1 MTARDRWSAGALA
14 LLALAA
20 LVLSRR
26 LDVGSVTQPGPG
38 FFPMVLGSALL
49 LVAVILGAG
58 AFRAPAATSG
68 PAGDRIDLAR
78 LLITLGAFGA
88 YVIAFEALGFVLA
101 TVLWL
106 AFQLGAIARY
116 RWPIALGAGAVIA
129 LISYLLFDTWLGVRL
144 PPGVLGR
151 W

>member
-1 MTARDRWSAGALA
+1 
-14 LLALAA
+14 
-20 LVLSRR
+20 
-26 LDVGSVTQPGPG
+26 
-38 FFPMVLGSALL
+38 L

-129 LISYLLFDTWLGVRL
+129 LVSYLLFDTWLGVRL